1 MARITTQTTIT
12 GRSIGS
18 VRNRNT
24 RQVVVP
30 SIAAAS
36 NGSFG
41 RLCRPAS
48 SSSVNHGVHSQMSVS
63 RMMPKALQRCTSH
76 GWPSRPIASST
87 ALTMPNWSLKIQRD
101 HDRGDRPGATISGT
115 SRIVCTSFCPRNG
128 RLSSSASAS
137 PATSAPGDA
146 QDHEQE
152 GVRQHDVEERRVRD
166 HPDKL
171 HFLVDDKPLTSAV
184 ATVSITVTPVNDAPI
199 AYSQNLTN
207 NEDIALAITLS
218 AYDPDGPVT
227 NFTLV
232 TALTN
237 GTLSGTLPN
246 LVYQPPTELRGL
258 GQLYLSVTTARSL
271 RRWLH

>member
-1 MARITTQTTIT
+1 
-12 GRSIGS
+12 
-18 VRNRNT
+18 
-24 RQVVVP
+24 
-30 SIAAAS
+30 
-36 NGSFG
+36 
-41 RLCRPAS
+41 
-48 SSSVNHGVHSQMSVS
+48 
-63 RMMPKALQRCTSH
+63 
-76 GWPSRPIASST
+76 
-87 ALTMPNWSLKIQRD
+87 MPNWSLNIQRTMIAAI
-101 HDRGDRPGATISGT
+101 DRRHHQRHQQDRLHQL
-115 SRIVCTSFCPRNG
+115 
-128 RLSSSASAS
+128 LSAERTVEQQRQRQSCHQRA
-137 PATSAPGDA
+137 GDA

>member
-1 MARITTQTTIT
+1 
-12 GRSIGS
+12 
-18 VRNRNT
+18 
-24 RQVVVP
+24 
-30 SIAAAS
+30 
-36 NGSFG
+36 
-41 RLCRPAS
+41 
-48 SSSVNHGVHSQMSVS
+48 
-63 RMMPKALQRCTSH
+63 
-76 GWPSRPIASST
+76 
-87 ALTMPNWSLKIQRD
+87 MPNWSLKIQRIMIAATT
-101 HDRGDRPGATISGT
+101 GATISRQQQHQSAPASARET
-115 SRIVCTSFCPRNG
+115 G
-128 RLSSSASAS
+128 RLSSRRQRQSD
-137 PATSAPGDA
+137 ATSAPATLSTMNRKVFGK
-146 QDHEQE
+146 
-152 GVRQHDVEERRVRD
+152 HDVEERRVRH